1 MLAVGGEIRPYLPV
15 VSSGHL
21 ARVVPHADITAG
33 AGIFDLTLL
42 VIPEMDGRR
51 VGITGGGGG
60 GGGGLSEICG
70 FTITKPAQR
79 HRPLSPH
86 SGRRT
91 PSGLRGD
98 ERRRQVSLFINTIY
112 CCLLRNSNS

>member
-51 VGITGGGGG
+51 VGITGAGGGG
-60 GGGGLSEICG
+60 GVGG
-70 FTITKPAQR
+70 
-79 HRPLSPH
+79 
-86 SGRRT
+86 
-91 PSGLRGD
+91 
-98 ERRRQVSLFINTIY
+98 VV
-112 CCLLRNSNS
+112 